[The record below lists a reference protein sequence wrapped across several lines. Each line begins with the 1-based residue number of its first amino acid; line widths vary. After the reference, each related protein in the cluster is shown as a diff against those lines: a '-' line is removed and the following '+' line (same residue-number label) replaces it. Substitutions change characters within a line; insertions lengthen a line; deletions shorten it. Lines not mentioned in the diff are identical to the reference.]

1 MSPAIGIALFVI
13 GVGALL
19 LSIVLDHRPVSRQP
33 APAPDATADVGSG
46 TPDEERAASVAEVT
60 EVALVAESDPA
71 PDPPEP
77 ATSIPAADT
86 AVGHPEPAPSNRAA
100 TAEAR
105 LEKLRAEFAGRGR
118 QVVSAAKPAATP
130 EPPPIGEPSA
140 RPDAGPI
147 FAAVASVGRAPQE
160 EGPGPSSAAEPEPTA
175 LLEPEPVAP
184 EPPGELGAVTG
195 SEPAAVEHGHAIPI
209 VSHSDLVSHL
219 RREHPDLESGG
230 STIQMRRLHDGAHA
244 S

>member
-60 EVALVAESDPA
+60 EVALVAESGPA

-77 ATSIPAADT
+77 ATSVPAAAAADT

-105 LEKLRAEFAGRGR
+105 LETLRAEFAGRGT
-118 QVVSAAKPAATP
+118 QAVSATPQPAASP

-140 RPDAGPI
+140 RPDAGRV

-160 EGPGPSSAAEPEPTA
+160 DGSGPSSAAEP
-175 LLEPEPVAP
+175 EPEPVAP

-230 STIQMRRLHDGAHA
+230 STIQMRRLHDGVHA